1 MPFVNMG
8 TGKNKVFKN
17 DEKTEYGIEK
27 K

>member
-8 TGKNKVFKN
+8 TGKNKVFEN